1 MTMKAR
7 RLGQAE
13 IKRSV
18 TKGREFGSRNIGDAW
33 IKLADFAAY
42 VVVAGDARDLCSSL
56 RCRMPAPRFGPAYSE
71 VVRWLI
77 LRYNE
82 ISQARSPFGG
92 CRSLIGYYSLG

>member
-1 MTMKAR
+1 MQAR

-18 TKGREFGSRNIGDAW
+18 TKGREFGSRNISDAW

-42 VVVAGDARDLCSSL
+42 ALVAGDARDLCSSL
-56 RCRMPAPRFGPAYSE
+56 CCRTPSPRFGSAYSE

-77 LRYNE
+77 LRDNE
-82 ISQARSPFGG
+82 IGKARSTFGG
-92 CRSLIGYYSLG
+92 CRSLIGYC